1 MRKAKASY
9 PCLVSAEQSARLWG
23 QDEWFIATMR
33 SACRKGEHPSLA
45 VQFQSLWYPCAWFSQ
60 RYWEAHA
67 AAVLRDAG
75 CLQISYLEPRWVGR
89 TCGPALWTPELP
101 ALLWDSPCI
110 WVCCFLNP
118 LSGKSLLFRSISRGR
133 QRSDRRLVCS
143 RAMRTARRNLH
154 IFHPLLRV
162 PEKKKA
168 LWFDIAKIPHLT
180 KKVPQNR
187 ALLFCS

>member
-1 MRKAKASY
+1 MHKAKASY

-45 VQFQSLWYPCAWFSQ
+45 VQFQSLWYPCAWFS
-60 RYWEAHA
+60 RRCREAHA

-75 CLQISYLEPRWVGR
+75 CLQISYLEHRWVGR

-101 ALLWDSPCI
+101 ALPWDSPRI

-118 LSGKSLLFRSISRGR
+118 LSGKSLLFWSIFRGR

-162 PEKKKA
+162 PEKKR
-168 LWFDIAKIPHLT
+168 LCDLT
-180 KKVPQNR
+180 LQK
-187 ALLFCS
+187 FHI